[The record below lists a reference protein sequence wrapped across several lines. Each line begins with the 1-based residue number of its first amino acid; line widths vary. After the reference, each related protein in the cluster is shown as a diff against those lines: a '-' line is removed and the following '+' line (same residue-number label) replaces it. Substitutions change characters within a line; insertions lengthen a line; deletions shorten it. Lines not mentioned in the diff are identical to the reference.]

1 MSIQTRTTA
10 LQNEIVRLYCTFE
23 QDGLLADPETQ
34 PIVTILDTDGVTVLD
49 TVTAVKETIG
59 IWFADYFIPAT
70 LPLGQYY
77 DEWAFQWS
85 SGSSVT
91 EKTLLFLIIYKWAGT
106 RWESCMYV
114 LSNLL
119 QAVAVIL
126 DIVLT
131 IYMWV
136 IIIRALLSWVNPD
149 PYNPIVQFLHSIT
162 EPVLYRVRK
171 ALPMPG
177 MGLDLSPIIVL
188 LAIIFL
194 QSFLV
199 QTLKMAA
206 LNLR

>member
-1 MSIQTRTTA
+1 
-10 LQNEIVRLYCTFE
+10 
-23 QDGLLADPETQ
+23 
-34 PIVTILDTDGVTVLD
+34 
-49 TVTAVKETIG
+49 
-59 IWFADYFIPAT
+59 
-70 LPLGQYY
+70 
-77 DEWAFQWS
+77 
-85 SGSSVT
+85 
-91 EKTLLFLIIYKWAGT
+91 
-106 RWESCMYV
+106 MYV

-126 DIVLT
+126 EIVLN

-136 IIIRALLSWVNPD
+136 IIVRALLSWVNPD
-149 PYNPIVQFLHSIT
+149 PNNPIVRFLHSIT

-177 MGLDLSPIIVL
+177 IGLDLSPIIVL